1 MPATI
6 RVLRLISSPRGA
18 ESESLRLS
26 HLVLDG
32 LGGQHSLEVQDVD
45 LNDLQHVDRD
55 YAMALASPSDS
66 DQTEPGSAL
75 RRSAELIRQLDEA
88 DVLLIA
94 TPMHNYTVPST
105 LKTWVDHVVRIRMTF
120 NGTPQ
125 GKVGLLRD
133 RPVYVAVA
141 SGGLISGEQ
150 ARQPDFL
157 RPYLQVALG
166 TVGLKDIHFFC
177 VEGTARGEQALLEAR
192 AVVQS
197 QVAAFFSAK

>member
-1 MPATI
+1 MSGQS
-6 RVLRLISSPRGA
+6 VLPR
-18 ESESLRLS
+18 EP
-26 HLVLDG
+26 
-32 LGGQHSLEVQDVD
+32 LEVQAVD

-55 YAMALASPSDS
+55 YAMALASPSDA
-66 DQTEPGSAL
+66 DQAEAGSAL
-75 RRSAELIRQLDEA
+75 QRSAELIRQLDEA

-105 LKTWVDHVVRIRMTF
+105 LKAWVDHIVRIRMTF

-133 RPVYVAVA
+133 RPVYVALA

-157 RPYLQVALG
+157 RPYLQAALA
-166 TVGLKDIHFFC
+166 TVGLRNMHFFC

-192 AVVQS
+192 AVAQS
-197 QVAAFFSAK
+197 QVTAFFAAE

>member
-1 MPATI
+1 MSAAI

-32 LGGQHSLEVQDVD
+32 LADQHSLQVQDVD

-55 YAMALASPSDS
+55 YAMALASPSDA
-66 DQTEPGSAL
+66 DQAEAGSAL
-75 RRSAELIRQLDEA
+75 QRSAELIRQLDEA

-105 LKTWVDHVVRIRMTF
+105 LKAWVDHIVRIRMTF

-133 RPVYVAVA
+133 RPVYVALA

-157 RPYLQVALG
+157 RPYLQAALA
-166 TVGLKDIHFFC
+166 TVGLRNMHFFC

-192 AVVQS
+192 AMAQS
-197 QVAAFFSAK
+197 QVAAFFSAE

>member
-1 MPATI
+1 MPAAI

-32 LGGQHSLEVQDVD
+32 LAGQHSLQVQDVD

-55 YAMALASPSDS
+55 YAMALASPSDA
-66 DQTEPGSAL
+66 DQAEPGSAL
-75 RRSAELIRQLDEA
+75 QRSAELIRQLDEA
-88 DVLLIA
+88 DVLLYA
-94 TPMHNYTVPST
+94 TPMNNYTVPST
-105 LKTWVDHVVRIRMTF
+105 LNAWVDHIVRIRMTF

-133 RPVYVAVA
+133 RPVYVALA

-157 RPYLQVALG
+157 RPYLQAALA
-166 TVGLKDIHFFC
+166 TVGLRNMHFFC

-192 AVVQS
+192 AMAQS
-197 QVAAFFSAK
+197 QVAAFFSVE

>member
-1 MPATI
+1 MSAAI

-32 LGGQHSLEVQDVD
+32 LAGQHSLQVQDVD

-55 YAMALASPSDS
+55 YAMALASPSDA
-66 DQTEPGSAL
+66 DQAEPGSAL
-75 RRSAELIRQLDEA
+75 QRSAELISQLDEA

-105 LKTWVDHVVRIRMTF
+105 LKAWVDHIVRIRMTF

-133 RPVYVAVA
+133 CPVYVALA

-157 RPYLQVALG
+157 RPYLQAALA
-166 TVGLKDIHFFC
+166 TVGLRNMHFFC

-192 AVVQS
+192 AMAQS
-197 QVAAFFSAK
+197 QVAAFFSAE

>member
-1 MPATI
+1 MPAAI

-32 LGGQHSLEVQDVD
+32 LAGQHSLQVQDVD

-55 YAMALASPSDS
+55 YAMALASPSDA
-66 DQTEPGSAL
+66 DQAEAGSAL
-75 RRSAELIRQLDEA
+75 QRSAELIRQLDEA

-105 LKTWVDHVVRIRMTF
+105 LKAWVDHIVRIRMTF

-125 GKVGLLRD
+125 GKAGLLRD
-133 RPVYVAVA
+133 RPVYVALA

-157 RPYLQVALG
+157 RPYLQAALA
-166 TVGLKDIHFFC
+166 TVGLRNMHFFC

-192 AVVQS
+192 AMAQS
-197 QVAAFFSAK
+197 QVAAFFSAE

>member
-1 MPATI
+1 MPAAI

-32 LGGQHSLEVQDVD
+32 LAGQHSLQVQDVD

-55 YAMALASPSDS
+55 YAMALASPSDA
-66 DQTEPGSAL
+66 DQAEAGSAL
-75 RRSAELIRQLDEA
+75 QRSAELIRQLDEA

-105 LKTWVDHVVRIRMTF
+105 LKAWVDHIVRIRMTF

-125 GKVGLLRD
+125 GKAGLLRD
-133 RPVYVAVA
+133 RPVYVALA

-157 RPYLQVALG
+157 RPYLQAALA
-166 TVGLKDIHFFC
+166 TVGLRNMHFFC
-177 VEGTARGEQALLEAR
+177 VEGTARGEQVLLEAR
-192 AVVQS
+192 AMAQS
-197 QVAAFFSAK
+197 QVAAFFSAE

>member
-1 MPATI
+1 MSAAI

-32 LGGQHSLEVQDVD
+32 LAGQHSLHVRDVD

-55 YAMALASPSDS
+55 YAMALASPSDA
-66 DQTEPGSAL
+66 DQAEPGSAL
-75 RRSAELIRQLDEA
+75 QRSAELISQLDEA

-105 LKTWVDHVVRIRMTF
+105 LKAWVDHIVRIRMTF

-133 RPVYVAVA
+133 RPVYVALA

-157 RPYLQVALG
+157 RPYLQAALA
-166 TVGLKDIHFFC
+166 TVGLRNMHFFC

-192 AVVQS
+192 AIAQS
-197 QVAAFFSAK
+197 QIAAFFSAE

>member
-1 MPATI
+1 MTASL

-26 HLVLDG
+26 QQILEGLAGSHTLD
-32 LGGQHSLEVQDVD
+32 VQDVD
-45 LNDLQHVDRD
+45 LNSLQHVDHD
-55 YAMALASPSDS
+55 YAMALASPTDS
-66 DQTEPGSAL
+66 GQIEPGSAL
-75 RRSAELIRQLDEA
+75 QRSAELIRQLDEA

-94 TPMHNYTVPST
+94 TPMHNYTLPSA
-105 LKTWVDHVVRIRMTF
+105 LKTWVDHIVRIRVTF

-157 RPYLQVALG
+157 RPYLQAALG
-166 TVGLKDIHFFC
+166 TVGLKDVHFFC
-177 VEGTARGEQALLEAR
+177 VEGTARGEQALLQAR
-192 AVVQS
+192 A
-197 QVAAFFSAK
+197 AAADTLAHFFA

>member
-1 MPATI
+1 MSAAI

-32 LGGQHSLEVQDVD
+32 LAGQHSLQVQDVD

-55 YAMALASPSDS
+55 YAMALASPSDA
-66 DQTEPGSAL
+66 DQAEPGSAL
-75 RRSAELIRQLDEA
+75 QRSAELIRQLDEA

-105 LKTWVDHVVRIRMTF
+105 LKAWVDHIVRIRMTF

-133 RPVYVAVA
+133 RPVYVALT

-157 RPYLQVALG
+157 RPYLQAALA
-166 TVGLKDIHFFC
+166 TVGLRNMHFFC
-177 VEGTARGEQALLEAR
+177 VEGTSRGDQALLEAR
-192 AVVQS
+192 AMAQS
-197 QVAAFFSAK
+197 QVAAFFSAE

>member
-1 MPATI
+1 MSAAI

-32 LGGQHSLEVQDVD
+32 LAGQHSLQVQDVD

-55 YAMALASPSDS
+55 YAMALASPSDA
-66 DQTEPGSAL
+66 DQAEPGSTL
-75 RRSAELIRQLDEA
+75 QRSAELIRQLDEA

-105 LKTWVDHVVRIRMTF
+105 LKAWVDHIVRIRMTF

-133 RPVYVAVA
+133 RPVYVALA

-157 RPYLQVALG
+157 RPYLQAALA
-166 TVGLKDIHFFC
+166 TVGLRNMHFFC

-192 AVVQS
+192 AMAQS
-197 QVAAFFSAK
+197 KVAAFFSAE

>member
-1 MPATI
+1 MPAAI

-32 LGGQHSLEVQDVD
+32 LAGQHSLQVQDVD

-55 YAMALASPSDS
+55 YAMALAFPSDADQAES
-66 DQTEPGSAL
+66 DSAL
-75 RRSAELIRQLDEA
+75 QRSAELIRQLDEA

-105 LKTWVDHVVRIRMTF
+105 LKAWVDHIVRIRMTF

-133 RPVYVAVA
+133 RPVYVALA

-157 RPYLQVALG
+157 RPYLQAALA
-166 TVGLKDIHFFC
+166 TVGLRNMHFFC

-192 AVVQS
+192 AMAQS
-197 QVAAFFSAK
+197 QVAAFFSAE

>member
-1 MPATI
+1 MSAAI

-32 LGGQHSLEVQDVD
+32 LAGQHSLQVQDVD

-55 YAMALASPSDS
+55 YAMALASPSDA
-66 DQTEPGSAL
+66 DQAEPGSAL
-75 RRSAELIRQLDEA
+75 QRSAELISQLDEA

-105 LKTWVDHVVRIRMTF
+105 LKAWVDHIVRIRMTF

-133 RPVYVAVA
+133 RPVYVALA

-157 RPYLQVALG
+157 RPYLQAALA
-166 TVGLKDIHFFC
+166 TVGLRNMHFFC

-192 AVVQS
+192 AMAQS
-197 QVAAFFSAK
+197 KVAAFFSAE